1 MTQKRDL
8 SAEKIVQ
15 TAKDLVLNG
24 NADSATFSNI
34 AKELDCKTQALYF
47 YFKNRD
53 ELNSAIAQD
62 YLKTLTETI
71 KNECLGYS
79 GKEGLVKIAKVMREF
94 GLENLSLS
102 LVAIKSS
109 DLTNKKDF
117 KYVLEINSMMEK
129 FMDVF
134 VQDEAKQMTITRGI
148 RGLVIGE
155 VVSESVGL
163 FHNPLIKN
171 TVSFEENL
179 YKILS

>member
-79 GKEGLVKIAKVMREF
+79 GKEGVVKIAKVMREF